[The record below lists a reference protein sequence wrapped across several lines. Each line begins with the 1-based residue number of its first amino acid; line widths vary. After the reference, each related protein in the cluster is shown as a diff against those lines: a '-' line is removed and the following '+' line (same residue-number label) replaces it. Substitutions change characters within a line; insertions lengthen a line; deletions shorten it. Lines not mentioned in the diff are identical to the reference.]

1 MNKVLLIVIT
11 IQILGFSILFSQTA
25 PDSLWFYTYGGNLD
39 HKTYSL
45 IQCSDGGFVFT
56 GNTYESGNSD
66 VYLIKTDEDGVVL
79 CSRTYDRSN
88 SDYGYSVYETSDNGL
103 IIAGYTKSYNLE
115 NMDIYLIRTDSD
127 GDTLWT
133 KSFDNTLFEFGQS
146 VIQTYDG
153 GFMVTGWGQT
163 PDYGNKMIL
172 LKADE
177 NGNILW
183 NNYIGGEFSSSG
195 KSLQQTF
202 DGGFIITGYNATGI
216 GSCDLY
222 LVKTDA
228 DGDTLWTKGFNES
241 GSNVA
246 CYGNDVK
253 QTNDNGFIIAGE
265 VEYNVDDSDIFLV
278 RTDEYGNTLWTKTF
292 GDIPDCGA
300 ESIQQTND
308 GGFIMSGWKHEIGSG
323 HYDIYILKTDSNGDS
338 LWSKSFGG
346 TYDDIAYDLVEDS
359 EGEFIVT
366 GYTDSYPLPG
376 NYSAFLLKLGYETN
390 TDNIINS
397 SYFSAIN
404 YPNPCNPTTTIEFS
418 IPNSSKVE
426 LMIYNIK
433 GQKVKTI
440 INDLYEKGNHSIT
453 WNGDDDSGIAV
464 IPGVYLY
471 KLNIDG
477 KTEAVKKCLLL
488 K

>member
-1 MNKVLLIVIT
+1 MNKILLIVI
-11 IQILGFSILFSQTA
+11 IQILFVSFLFSQTA
-25 PDSLWFYTYGGNLD
+25 PDSLWFNTYGGNLD

-66 VYLIKTDEDGVVL
+66 VYLIKTDEDGIVL
-79 CSRTYDRSN
+79 WSRNYDRSN

-163 PDYGNKMIL
+163 PDSGCKMIL

-183 NNYIGGEFSSSG
+183 HNYIGGEFSSAG
-195 KSLQQTF
+195 KSLQQTI
-202 DGGFIITGYNATGI
+202 DGGFIITGYNGTGI
-216 GSCDLY
+216 GSSDLF
-222 LVKTDA
+222 LVKTND

-241 GSNVA
+241 GTNVA
-246 CYGNDVK
+246 CYGNDIK

-300 ESIQQTND
+300 ESVQQTND

-323 HYDIYILKTDSNGDS
+323 HYDIYILKTDSYGDS

-346 TYDDIAYDLVEDS
+346 IYDDIAYDLVEDS
-359 EGEFIVT
+359 EDEFIVT

-376 NYSAFLLKLGYETN
+376 HCSAFLLKLGYETG

-397 SYFSAIN
+397 LYFSATN
-404 YPNPCNPTTTIEFS
+404 YPNPFHQKTTISFS
-418 IPNSSKVE
+418 ITRKSNINIS
-426 LMIYNIK
+426 IYNIK
-433 GQKVKTI
+433 GQKIRT
-440 INDLYEKGNHSIT
+440 LTQLEFTKGSHSII
-453 WNGDDDSGIAV
+453 WNGDDDNGKAV
-464 IPGVYLY
+464 YPGLY
-471 KLNIDG
+471 FYVLQVNG
-477 KTEAVKKCLLL
+477 KSKVVKKCLLL
-488 K
+488 E